1 MTCGVKEALGNTG
14 VHKLVAGEHHR
25 DSPTLL
31 SFSFQL
37 RRTGGAYYVG
47 SMIYR
52 SGGGAHIVFGCGSFD
67 NTPYLYL
74 IEGFDQYI
82 VATLLQDIDPE
93 IVVTQA

>member
-1 MTCGVKEALGNTG
+1 MV
-14 VHKLVAGEHHR
+14 GEYHR
-25 DSPTLL
+25 DAPTFL

-37 RRTGGAYYVG
+37 RRTGRAYYVG

-52 SGGGAHIVFGCGSFD
+52 LGGGTHKVFGCGSFD
-67 NTPYLYL
+67 NAPYLCL

-82 VATLLQDIDPE
+82 VATLLQHIDPE